1 MKKILWA
8 TLLGVS
14 TLVISEEVVTDKEM
28 KAIEEN
34 MDLLENIELMDLF
47 KNYEEI
53 SLLDVLE
60 DLEE

>member
-47 KNYEEI
+47 LNYEEI

>member
-14 TLVISEEVVTDKEM
+14 TLVIAEEVVTDKEM